1 LFFSVSFIDRFTPK
15 YGYWLTRF
23 IILRLLGLV
32 YAVAFLAAALQLRAL
47 IGSNGLTPTSLFVE
61 RLGSQFGS
69 TWECF
74 LRVPSLFWWN
84 YSDDALVATA
94 WIGFA
99 LSIIVLAGW
108 ANSII
113 LAVLWFLYMSIVHFG
128 QDWYAYGWES
138 QLLETGFLAIFL
150 VPFLDPR
157 PFPRVAPATPIIW
170 LFRWLVF
177 RLMIGAGLIKLRGDT
192 AWRDLTALY
201 YHFETQP
208 IPNALSRYFHF
219 LPHPLLKAGV
229 FCNHLAELVAPW
241 FAFWPRIARTIAGII
256 MILFQLTLIL
266 SGNLSFLNWL
276 SIIPMLACF
285 DDSVLSRVL
294 PRQLVQWAEKA
305 KAETK
310 PSRVHIVKSWVVAGL
325 IAVLSVA
332 PVANLVSER
341 QLMNTSFDAWE
352 LVNSYGAFGSVGR
365 ERFTLVFEGTT
376 DSDPSAITTQWREYL
391 YPAQP
396 VLLGET
402 PVQIAPYQ
410 PRLDWAIWF
419 AAMAS
424 PNEYPWT
431 IHVLWKLLHN
441 DPGTLSLFRSNP
453 FPEGPPK
460 YVRVMLYRYHFV
472 RPGTAD
478 GNCWTRDS
486 LGLWLPALSADDP
499 RLTEFLS
506 ACGWDDYTK

>member
-1 LFFSVSFIDRFTPK
+1 
-15 YGYWLTRF
+15 
-23 IILRLLGLV
+23 
-32 YAVAFLAAALQLRAL
+32 
-47 IGSNGLTPTSLFVE
+47 
-61 RLGSQFGS
+61 
-69 TWECF
+69 
-74 LRVPSLFWWN
+74 
-84 YSDDALVATA
+84 
-94 WIGFA
+94 
-99 LSIIVLAGW
+99 
-108 ANSII
+108 
-113 LAVLWFLYMSIVHFG
+113 
-128 QDWYAYGWES
+128 
-138 QLLETGFLAIFL
+138 
-150 VPFLDPR
+150 LDPR
-157 PFPRVAPATPIIW
+157 PFPRVAPATSIIW

-177 RLMIGAGLIKLRGDT
+177 RLMIGAGLIKLRGDP

-208 IPNALSRYFHF
+208 IPNPLSRYFHF

-229 FCNHLAELVAPW
+229 ISNHLAELVAPW

-256 MILFQLTLIL
+256 MILFQFTLIL
-266 SGNLSFLNWL
+266 SGNLSFLNCL

-285 DDSVLSRVL
+285 DDSILSRVL

-305 KAETK
+305 KAESR
-310 PSRVHIVKSWVVAGL
+310 PSRVHMVKGWAVAGL

-332 PVANLVSER
+332 PVANLLSER

-352 LVNSYGAFGSVGR
+352 LVNSYGAFGTVGR

-410 PRLDWAIWF
+410 PRLDWQIWF
-419 AAMAS
+419 AAMAG

-431 IHVLWKLLHN
+431 IHLLWKLLHN
-441 DPGTLSLFRSNP
+441 DPGALSLFRSNP
-453 FPEGPPK
+453 FSQGPPK

-472 RPGTAD
+472 RPGTAG
-478 GNCWTRDS
+478 GNYWIRDS

-506 ACGWDDYTK
+506 ACGWDDYSK

>member
-1 LFFSVSFIDRFTPK
+1 
-15 YGYWLTRF
+15 
-23 IILRLLGLV
+23 
-32 YAVAFLAAALQLRAL
+32 
-47 IGSNGLTPTSLFVE
+47 
-61 RLGSQFGS
+61 
-69 TWECF
+69 
-74 LRVPSLFWWN
+74 
-84 YSDDALVATA
+84 
-94 WIGFA
+94 
-99 LSIIVLAGW
+99 
-108 ANSII
+108 
-113 LAVLWFLYMSIVHFG
+113 MSIVHFG
-128 QDWYAYGWES
+128 QDWYGYGWES

-170 LFRWLVF
+170 LFRWLTF
-177 RLMIGAGLIKLRGDT
+177 RLMIGAGLIKLRGDS

-208 IPNALSRYFHF
+208 IPNPLSRYFHF
-219 LPHPLLKAGV
+219 LPHPLLKVGV
-229 FCNHLAELVAPW
+229 IFNHLAELVAPW
-241 FAFWPRIARTIAGII
+241 FAFWHRIARTVAGII

-285 DDSVLSRVL
+285 DDGVLARIL
-294 PRQLVQWAEKA
+294 PRKLVQWAERA
-305 KAETK
+305 KAESK
-310 PSRVHIVKSWVVAGL
+310 PSRLHIVKSWVLVGL

-332 PVANLVSER
+332 PVANLMSDR

-352 LVNSYGAFGSVGR
+352 LVNSYGAFGTVGR

-396 VLLGET
+396 VLLGEK
-402 PVQIAPYQ
+402 PGQIAPYQ
-410 PRLDWAIWF
+410 PRLDWQIWF
-419 AAMAS
+419 AAMAT

-431 IHVLWKLLHN
+431 IHLLWKLLHN
-441 DPGTLSLFRSNP
+441 DPGALSLFRSNP
-453 FPEGPPK
+453 FSDGPPK
-460 YVRVMLYRYHFV
+460 YVRVMLYRYQFT
-472 RPGTAD
+472 RPGTPD
-478 GNCWTRDS
+478 ESCWRRDS

-506 ACGWDDYTK
+506 ACGWDDYSK

>member
-1 LFFSVSFIDRFTPK
+1 MSVGFIDRFTPR

-61 RLGSQFGS
+61 RIGSQFGS

-157 PFPRVAPATPIIW
+157 PFPRVAPPTPIIW

-241 FAFWPRIARTIAGII
+241 FAFWPRIARTIAGIV

-332 PVANLVSER
+332 PVANLMSER
-341 QLMNTSFDAWE
+341 QLMNTSFDSWE
-352 LVNSYGAFGSVGR
+352 LVNSYGAFGAVGR

-376 DSDPSAITTQWREYL
+376 DSDPSAITT
-391 YPAQP
+391 
-396 VLLGET
+396 
-402 PVQIAPYQ
+402 
-410 PRLDWAIWF
+410 
-419 AAMAS
+419 
-424 PNEYPWT
+424 
-431 IHVLWKLLHN
+431 
-441 DPGTLSLFRSNP
+441 
-453 FPEGPPK
+453 
-460 YVRVMLYRYHFV
+460 
-472 RPGTAD
+472 
-478 GNCWTRDS
+478 
-486 LGLWLPALSADDP
+486 
-499 RLTEFLS
+499 
-506 ACGWDDYTK
+506 